1 MSIAPTI
8 RESPPIAEPRTSGRL
23 VFIDVLRV
31 VLIMLVI
38 AHHAGQAYGPTGGD
52 WPVTEP
58 EGMDWLG
65 SFFAVNAAFFMGL
78 LFLLAGYFVPRSY
91 DRRGPGAFLKG
102 RWKRLGIPL
111 VVLALTVNIPGA
123 YFMDEE
129 SSGFGEFLRNAYDN
143 GWQEA
148 YIHLWFLGHL
158 LFYSALYVAGRWLL
172 DRRGHSRRVS
182 WPVPGHGAIVAF
194 VAALALA
201 SWLVRSSYPID
212 EWVPLFF
219 VLATEPAHLP
229 QYMGLFAIGVIAYR
243 GDWLR
248 RIPVATGMIWL
259 IIGVAASAALY
270 WMRAF
275 SPETWRDVVETGE
288 GLSLDSLMYP
298 AWEAVICAGM
308 SVGLIVLFRER
319 FNRAGRVLVAM
330 AAASYTAYILH
341 WMIVVFTQMGLEGVD
356 IPVLSKFVIVT
367 GVGVVL
373 AFWLGHL
380 ARRVPGLR
388 IILGIQPE
396 ATKKAEPGS
405 SSTLTPAAARKRSE
419 VFDGNRHNR

>member
-1 MSIAPTI
+1 MSAVPTV
-8 RESPPIAEPRTSGRL
+8 REKVPIHEPRTGGRL
-23 VFIDVLRV
+23 VFVDVLRV

-58 EGMDWLG
+58 ESMDWLG
-65 SFFAVNAAFFMGL
+65 SFFSVNAAFFMGL

-102 RWKRLGIPL
+102 RLKRLGIPL
-111 VVLALTVNIPGA
+111 VVFALVVHIPGA
-123 YFMDEE
+123 YSMDEE
-129 SSGFGEFLRNAYDN
+129 SSSLGEFLRNAYDN
-143 GWQEA
+143 GLQEV

-158 LFYSALYVAGRWLL
+158 LFYSALYVLGRWLL
-172 DRRGHSRRVS
+172 DRRERSGAVS
-182 WPVPGHGAIVAF
+182 WPVPGHGAIIAF
-194 VAALALA
+194 VVALALA

-229 QYMGLFAIGVIAYR
+229 QYMGMFAIGVIAYR

-248 RIPVATGMIWL
+248 RISVATGMIWL
-259 IIGVAASAALY
+259 TIGVVASAALY
-270 WMRAF
+270 SVRAF
-275 SPETWRDVVETGE
+275 SPETWRDVVDTGE
-288 GLSLDSLMYP
+288 GLTIDSLMYP
-298 AWEAVICAGM
+298 AWEAVICAGL

-319 FNRAGRVLVAM
+319 FNRAGKILLAM
-330 AAASYTAYILH
+330 AAASYTTYILH

-356 IPVLSKFVIVT
+356 MPILAKFLIVT
-367 GVGVVL
+367 GVGVIL

-388 IILGIQPE
+388 VVLGIQPDR
-396 ATKKAEPGS
+396 TRKAEPDA
-405 SSTLTPAAARKRSE
+405 TRP
-419 VFDGNRHNR
+419 

>member
-1 MSIAPTI
+1 MSTTAPTDYDK
-8 RESPPIAEPRTSGRL
+8 PPIGETSTGGRL
-23 VFIDVLRV
+23 VFVDVLRV
-31 VLIMLVI
+31 VLIVLVV

-58 EGMDWLG
+58 ESMDWLG
-65 SFFAVNAAFFMGL
+65 SFFAVNASFFMGL

-91 DRRGPGAFLKG
+91 DRRGPGVFLKG

-111 VVLALTVNIPGA
+111 VVLALVVHIPGA

-129 SSGFGEFLRNAYDN
+129 SSGFGEFLRHAYDN
-143 GWQEA
+143 GLQEVF
-148 YIHLWFLGHL
+148 IHLWFLGHL
-158 LFYSALYVAGRWLL
+158 LFYSALYALGRWVL
-172 DRRGHSRRVS
+172 DRRNASERVT

-194 VAALALA
+194 VVALMLV
-201 SWLVRSSYPID
+201 SWIVRSSYHID

-229 QYMGLFAIGVIAYR
+229 QYMSLFAIGVIAYR

-248 RIPVATGMIWL
+248 RISTTTGMLWL
-259 IIGVAASAALY
+259 TIGVAASAALY
-270 WMRAF
+270 LVRTF
-275 SPETWRDVVETGE
+275 SPETWRDVVNTGE
-288 GLSLDSLMYP
+288 GLNAESLIYP
-298 AWEAVICAGM
+298 AWEALICAGL

-319 FNRAGRVLVAM
+319 FNRAGTLLTAM

-341 WMIVVFTQMGLEGVD
+341 WMVVVFTQMGLEGVA
-356 IPVLSKFVIVT
+356 IPILAKFLIVT
-367 GVGVVL
+367 AVGVVL

-388 IILGIQPE
+388 IILGIQP
-396 ATKKAEPGS
+396 
-405 SSTLTPAAARKRSE
+405 TPAKAVEPETSTTEPKPGVR
-419 VFDGNRHNR
+419 

>member
-1 MSIAPTI
+1 MSAQTVAKK
-8 RESPPIAEPRTSGRL
+8 PPIDEPRTGGRL
-23 VFIDVLRV
+23 VFVDVLRV
-31 VLIMLVI
+31 ALIMLVI

-58 EGMDWLG
+58 ESINWLG

-111 VVLALTVNIPGA
+111 VVLALVVHIPGA
-123 YFMDEE
+123 YFLDED

-143 GWQEA
+143 GLQEA
-148 YIHLWFLGHL
+148 FIHLWFLGHL
-158 LFYSALYVAGRWLL
+158 LFYSALYVLGRWLL
-172 DRRGHSRRVS
+172 DRRGRSQRVN
-182 WPVPGHGAIVAF
+182 WPVPGHSAIIAF
-194 VAALALA
+194 VVALAA
-201 SWLVRSSYPID
+201 VSWLVRSSYPID
-212 EWVPLFF
+212 EWIPLFF

-229 QYMGLFAIGVIAYR
+229 QYMSLFAIGVIAYR

-248 RIPVATGMIWL
+248 RISVATGMIWL
-259 IIGVAASAALY
+259 TIGVAASAALY
-270 WMRAF
+270 WIRGF
-275 SPETWRDVVETGE
+275 SPETWRDVVDTGE
-288 GLSLDSLMYP
+288 GLSVDALMYP
-298 AWEAVICAGM
+298 AWEAVICAGL

-319 FNRAGRVLVAM
+319 FNRAGRVLAAM

-341 WMIVVFTQMGLEGVD
+341 WMIVVFTQMGFEGTGV
-356 IPVLSKFVIVT
+356 PVLAKFLIVT
-367 GVGVVL
+367 GVGIIL

-388 IILGIQPE
+388 IVLGIQPDS
-396 ATKKAEPGS
+396 A
-405 SSTLTPAAARKRSE
+405 KRVDQRDAKRVAGQE
-419 VFDGNRHNR
+419 Q

>member
-1 MSIAPTI
+1 VALIV
-8 RESPPIAEPRTSGRL
+8 L
-23 VFIDVLRV
+23 VV
-31 VLIMLVI
+31 

-58 EGMDWLG
+58 ERIDWLG

-91 DRRGPGAFLKG
+91 DRRGPSAFLKG
-102 RWKRLGIPL
+102 RWLRIGVPL
-111 VVLALTVNIPGA
+111 VVLALAVQLPGA
-123 YFMDEE
+123 YFMDDA
-129 SSGFGEFLRNAYDN
+129 SSGFGDFIRTSYD
-143 GWQEA
+143 GGLQEV

-172 DRRGHSRRVS
+172 DRRPRSRQVD
-182 WPVPGHGAIVAF
+182 WPVPGHLAIVVF
-194 VAALALA
+194 VIALALV
-201 SWLVRSSYPID
+201 SWWVRSSYQID
-212 EWVPLFF
+212 EWIPLLF

-229 QYMGLFAIGVIAYR
+229 QYLSLFAIGVIAYR

-259 IIGVAASAALY
+259 TIGVAASAVLY
-270 WMRAF
+270 AMRAA
-275 SPETWRDVVETGE
+275 SPETWRDVVSTGE
-288 GLSLDSLMYP
+288 GLAIDALIYP

-319 FNRAGRVLVAM
+319 FNSAGKLLRAM

-341 WMIVVFTQMGLEGVD
+341 WMIVVFAQMGLEGVG
-356 IPVLSKFVIVT
+356 IPTLAKFLTVT
-367 GVGVVL
+367 VVGVVL

-380 ARRVPGLR
+380 ARRVSGLR
-388 IILGIQPE
+388 VILGIPRDDTNPSKTPSQPVE
-396 ATKKAEPGS
+396 S
-405 SSTLTPAAARKRSE
+405 KR
-419 VFDGNRHNR
+419 